1 MSGEPTQHTGTWGA
15 WASGTAA
22 QPRIF
27 TICDQLSFAGGIISV
42 KLNDYSTYRFGIVI
56 QRGTAW
62 SSSVVSDTGWKTAD
76 FSKTIAQHEV
86 GFIIRVSLSRID
98 NGAISPSDAAS
109 IISSLSYTYTRG
121 SGTGIISSI
130 NELKTKLGYYECT
143 TVAGTAAKTVAATGY
158 KLTDGGCIRI
168 KMTNANTADNV
179 TLNIDGTGAEALF
192 YNGEQASSTNTWK
205 AGDVLEVYYDGTQY
219 QSYSPLSF
227 ADELAKMDD
236 TIFGISQEPET
247 GTWGQWQLS
256 TSSPYRVFSYCVQL
270 AALGGVVRVK
280 LNDYSTYRL
289 GIGIYIGTSWS
300 SKVISDTGW
309 KREDTNKVIAKNEV
323 GYYIRVNLGRVDNT
337 SMTLEEV
344 STALKSIEYIY
355 TPTAP
360 GLMYRM
366 DEVEDAVFGSGNY
379 VYSGSRVILKDW
391 NFSANLYMT
400 LNAPTGKAGQG
411 GGVYGKYFIQGGNGG
426 YARVYDLETKEIV
439 VSSMELAVVVST
451 NHVNNIC
458 FSELFPTGNEDFPY
472 MYVSECNG
480 DGRCF
485 VENFKLTGSTLVQT
499 LSYNGSDIYQRNWVL
514 DYKRGYIYVVGNT
527 TSSGYNSNNMFK
539 VMKFNLP
546 LPTAGDVVFSASDVL
561 DSYEYSGADGYARVF
576 QGNIIKNGKMY
587 STFGGDSGTHRI
599 WVTDLDTHEVL
610 TSIELDQMFGGE
622 CESINIWNNSI
633 LVGYPIK
640 GRLYQ
645 LTF

>member
-1 MSGEPTQHTGTWGA
+1 
-15 WASGTAA
+15 
-22 QPRIF
+22 
-27 TICDQLSFAGGIISV
+27 
-42 KLNDYSTYRFGIVI
+42 
-56 QRGTAW
+56 
-62 SSSVVSDTGWKTAD
+62 
-76 FSKTIAQHEV
+76 
-86 GFIIRVSLSRID
+86 
-98 NGAISPSDAAS
+98 
-109 IISSLSYTYTRG
+109 
-121 SGTGIISSI
+121 
-130 NELKTKLGYYECT
+130 
-143 TVAGTAAKTVAATGY
+143 
-158 KLTDGGCIRI
+158 
-168 KMTNANTADNV
+168 MTNGNTADNV
-179 TLNIDGTGAEALF
+179 TLNINGTGAEALF

-236 TIFGISQEPET
+236 VIFGIPQEPET
-247 GTWGQWQLS
+247 GTWEEWKLS

-289 GIGIYIGTSWS
+289 GIGIYSGKSWS
-300 SKVISDTGW
+300 SHAISDTGW
-309 KREDTNKVIAKNEV
+309 KTEDTTKVIAENEV
-323 GYYIRVNLGRVDNT
+323 GYYIRVNLGRVNNT

-344 STALKSIEYIY
+344 ATALKSIEYIY
-355 TPTAP
+355 SETAT

-391 NFSANLYMT
+391 HFSANLYMT
-400 LNAPTGKAGQG
+400 LNAPTGKTGQG

-514 DYKRGYIYVVGNT
+514 DYKRGYIYLVGNT
-527 TSSGYNSNNMFK
+527 TSSGLNVNNMFK
-539 VMKFNLP
+539 VMKFALP
-546 LPTAGDVVFSASDVL
+546 LPTAGDVVFTASDIL
-561 DSYEYSGADGYARVF
+561 DSYEYSGADGYARIF

-587 STFGGDSGTHRI
+587 SCFGGNTTTHRI

-610 TSIELDQMFGGE
+610 TSIELDQIYGGE

-633 LVGYPIK
+633 LVGYPIQ